1 MPSVAPKNNTN
12 TVDSNEFISKEIEEK
27 ERKLKSEKIII
38 ENANK
43 QEPEIFEKKPYIEAD
58 TKFQTYSDMR
68 TENSGKGKLSDTKG
82 KFDSLGLFKN
92 KKTVFLMFIIPPVI
106 ISLISAYHLIT
117 FYSSA
122 NPFNTAIVLA
132 FAIEMASVSSLI
144 ALAFLDKLRRRTVW
158 TIFLVLVTL
167 QILGNTFHSFVYL
180 QQQTE
185 LAKLLFNFLSLD
197 NSLPSYRIVSL
208 IMGLPLPIIALAFI
222 KGAVEYLE

>member
-1 MPSVAPKNNTN
+1 MSGIISNNKDN
-12 TVDSNEFISKEIEEK
+12 FFNSNKFNDKKIEK
-27 ERKLKSEKIII
+27 EPKLKSEKIII
-38 ENANK
+38 ENLNEQK
-43 QEPEIFEKKPYIEAD
+43 PEIEKKEAD
-58 TKFQTYSDMR
+58 IKEKPKFQTYSDMR
-68 TENSGKGKLSDTKG
+68 TENSGKNKLSDTKG

-92 KKTVFLMFIIPPVI
+92 KKIVFLIFIIPPII

-122 NPFNTAIVLA
+122 NPFNMAIILA
-132 FAIEMASVSSLI
+132 FAIEMASMSSLI
-144 ALAFLDKLRRRTVW
+144 ALAFLDRLKRGTIW
-158 TIFLVLVTL
+158 TIFFVLVTL

-197 NSLPSYRIVSL
+197 NSLSSYRIISI
-208 IMGLPLPIIALAFI
+208 IMGLPLPVIALAFV